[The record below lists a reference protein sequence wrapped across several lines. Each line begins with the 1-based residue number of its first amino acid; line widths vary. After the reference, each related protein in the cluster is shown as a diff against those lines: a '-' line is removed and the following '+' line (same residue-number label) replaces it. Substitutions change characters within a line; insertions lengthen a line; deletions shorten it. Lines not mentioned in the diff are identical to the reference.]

1 MPLAMDNAL
10 MTLSLD
16 EEDMLFVMSDL
27 LEFSLAEENKISL
40 MGDILFGVLE
50 ESQVRIDPPTGR
62 WNIAKE
68 VLEEMRRY
76 LAVDTGESKT
86 VKVDKIQKSIKLE
99 ICTEIGT
106 TPAGYF

>member
-1 MPLAMDNAL
+1 MFRQRHEESSVH
-10 MTLSLD
+10 TEKLS
-16 EEDMLFVMSDL
+16 ESGEK
-27 LEFSLAEENKISL
+27 KIWFFPK
-40 MGDILFGVLE
+40 GDILFGVLE

-86 VKVDKIQKSIKLE
+86 VKVDKIQKSVKFE